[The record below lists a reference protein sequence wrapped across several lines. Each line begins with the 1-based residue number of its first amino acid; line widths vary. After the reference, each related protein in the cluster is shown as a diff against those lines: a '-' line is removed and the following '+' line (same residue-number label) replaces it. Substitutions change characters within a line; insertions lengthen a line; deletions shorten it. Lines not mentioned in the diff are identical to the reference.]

1 MHYIHISE
9 AEVNISIPDVD
20 APPWL
25 NATLDRVVKAS
36 VGAGTAW
43 VGMHTSWDRVTPQYS

>member
-9 AEVNISIPDVD
+9 PEVNISIPDVD

-36 VGAGTAW
+36 VGAGTA
-43 VGMHTSWDRVTPQYS
+43 